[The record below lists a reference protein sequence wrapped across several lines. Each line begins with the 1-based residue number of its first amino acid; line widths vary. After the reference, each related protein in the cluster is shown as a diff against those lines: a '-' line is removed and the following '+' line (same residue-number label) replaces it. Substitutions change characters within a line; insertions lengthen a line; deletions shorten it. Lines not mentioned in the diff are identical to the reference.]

1 MLSSCEQTPA
11 EVALLSVRNVAI
23 ERGYRRLLEGI
34 DLDVT
39 RGDLWQLAGANGL
52 GKTSFLRALAG
63 LSRLGVEG
71 MIEHAGTFLY
81 QGHMPGLKPLL
92 TPLENLRWHPSGIV
106 ETCDARLFEALA
118 AVGLA
123 GYEETPVHNLSAG
136 QQRRV
141 GLARL
146 WATSATLW
154 LLDEPF
160 TAIDVKGA
168 DLLEQRMLEHI
179 DNKGAVIFTSHQPN
193 RFAGRLQVLDLADY
207 AA

>member
-1 MLSSCEQTPA
+1 MLSSSNGTVCT
-11 EVALLSVRNVAI
+11 LLTVVDVAI
-23 ERGYRRLLEGI
+23 ERGYRRLLQGI
-34 DLDVT
+34 GLSVAT
-39 RGDLWQLAGANGL
+39 GELWQLVGANGL

-71 MIEHAGTFLY
+71 DINHAGPFLY

-106 ETCDARLFEALA
+106 DADENQLCEALA

-146 WATSATLW
+146 WSTAAPLW

-160 TAIDVKGA
+160 TAIDVAGA
-168 DLLEQRMLEHI
+168 ELLEQRMVEHV
-179 DNKGAVIFTSHQPN
+179 DEGGAVVFTSHQPN
-193 RFAGRLQVLDLADY
+193 RFAGRLKVLDLADY
-207 AA
+207 AV